1 MEGNFALVCKRTG
14 KEAIFRL
21 YRSGEQSG
29 DTVNIA
35 SMRAVGVDAEGC
47 YFLGLLST
55 MTGVNVLDVQF
66 AFVRPILE
74 FAVGVKATPKV
85 MREQVSYCHA
95 TVPERCVRIT
105 REAIEAAFLH
115 PSATQ
120 NSFGPSL

>member
-1 MEGNFALVCKRTG
+1 
-14 KEAIFRL
+14 
-21 YRSGEQSG
+21 
-29 DTVNIA
+29 
-35 SMRAVGVDAEGC
+35 MRAVGVDAEGC

-95 TVPERCVRIT
+95 TVPERCVRVT
-105 REAIEAAFLH
+105 REAIETAFLRTRRRH
-115 PSATQ
+115 RIALGHRYKVKTDRVR
-120 NSFGPSL
+120 